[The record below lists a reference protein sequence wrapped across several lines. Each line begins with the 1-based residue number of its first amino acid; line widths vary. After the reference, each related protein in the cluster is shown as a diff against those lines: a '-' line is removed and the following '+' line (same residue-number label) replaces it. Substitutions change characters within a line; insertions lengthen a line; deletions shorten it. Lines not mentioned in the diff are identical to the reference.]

1 MIFYRKD
8 RIYLTPLSGCRM
20 KFKHAVLLNPCVQ
33 SELWTDGTINKMIV
47 LVHLMNVLT
56 AANDLSIF
64 VLKKASAHCDVGWCL
79 QEFDM

>member
-1 MIFYRKD
+1 
-8 RIYLTPLSGCRM
+8 M
-20 KFKHAVLLNPCVQ
+20 KFKHAVLLKPCVQ

-56 AANDLSIF
+56 AANDLFIF

-79 QEFDM
+79 QEFDI